1 MITRASSIN
10 SKTYFQVFEHKK
22 LLLGHIAAKHNYD
35 MMLQCRFCTRMF
47 SRNDVREAHER
58 EIHKNGA
65 SSGSHFKCNECDS
78 AFDLRED
85 LMAHKIQ
92 KHYQGVIH
100 TCEECDK
107 IFKKKSLLELHMHS
121 HREKSIQCDVC
132 KMMFT
137 FVTGL
142 AKHKKLGRCKGPMA
156 LTLKDKLNKE
166 EIALIAKA
174 QLLEI
179 TVNPLKRPELDLF
192 SDLNEVVARK
202 PAMRKPKKKPGRK
215 KKVIIEL
222 SPSKY
227 SLGGIKGEV
236 ELGDY
241 SIVDETKAE

>member
-1 MITRASSIN
+1 
-10 SKTYFQVFEHKK
+10 
-22 LLLGHIAAKHNYD
+22 

-85 LMAHKIQ
+85 LMGHKIL
-92 KHYQGVIH
+92 KHYQGIIH

-142 AKHKKLGRCKGPMA
+142 AKHKKLGRCKGPA
-156 LTLKDKLNKE
+156 TQTLKDKLNKE
-166 EIALIAKA
+166 EIAKIAKA

-179 TVNPLKRPELDLF
+179 TVNPLKRPEVDLF
-192 SDLNEVVARK
+192 SDLNEEVVAKK
-202 PAMRKPKKKPGRK
+202 PALLKIKKKPGRK
-215 KKVIIEL
+215 KKIIREI
-222 SPSKY
+222 SPSK
-227 SLGGIKGEV
+227 LPMGDLKGDI
-236 ELGDY
+236 ELGEY
-241 SIVDETKAE
+241 SFVDETKAK